1 MAVEKDFEL
10 LDDYLANRLQG
21 SDRVAFE
28 ERIQSDPELAQALQ
42 NQQHI
47 IDGLRK
53 ARMAEL
59 KAMLQAVP
67 VPPAATGMSTFLK
80 ITAGTFSAALVGL
93 VLYFGF
99 FNADEPA
106 PVPTEKPVATEQHTK
121 SSVPQPETN
130 NEVVIAEENKTT
142 TASEKETK
150 KPKDVSTVQ
159 PNVTKPVIEAF
170 TPTEEQGETVA
181 RQEMDAPV
189 TSNATRVSTKSSITA
204 EINTDNK
211 KFTFHY
217 VLINDRLTLY
227 GNFEKNIYEII
238 EVFNNDKRTAFL
250 FYKNNYYLL
259 NTSDTKVKP
268 LTPINDPVL
277 LEKLK
282 EYRNQQ

>member
-28 ERIQSDPELAQALQ
+28 ERIHSDPELAQALQ

-67 VPPAATGMSTFLK
+67 VPPATTGMSTFLK

-99 FNADEPA
+99 FKSNEPA
-106 PVPTEKPVATEQHTK
+106 PVPTEQPVAAEKTTT
-121 SSVPQPETN
+121 SVQQPETK
-130 NEVVIAEENKTT
+130 NEVVIAEQNKTT
-142 TASEKETK
+142 TASQKDTK
-150 KPKDVSTVQ
+150 KQKEVSTTQ
-159 PNVTKPVIEAF
+159 PNVTKPVIDAF
-170 TPTEEQGETVA
+170 TPAEEQGETVT

-189 TSNATRVSTKSSITA
+189 TTNTTRVSTKPSITA

-211 KFTFHY
+211 KYTFHY
-217 VLINDRLTLY
+217 VLIDDRLTLY

-259 NTSDTKVKP
+259 NTSDSKVKP

-282 EYRNQQ
+282 QYRDQL

>member
-1 MAVEKDFEL
+1 MAVEKDLEL

-28 ERIQSDPELAQALQ
+28 ERIQSDPELTQALQ
-42 NQQHI
+42 TQKHI
-47 IDGLRK
+47 VDGLRK
-53 ARMAEL
+53 VRMAEL

-67 VPPAATGMSTFLK
+67 VPPATTGMSTFLK
-80 ITAGTFSAALVGL
+80 ITVGTFSAAFVGL

-99 FNADEPA
+99 IKSEK
-106 PVPTEKPVATEQHTK
+106 PTPVATEQPTAAEQNVTP
-121 SSVPQPETN
+121 SEPQPETN

-142 TASEKETK
+142 TASQKETK
-150 KPKDVSTVQ
+150 NTKDVSAEQ
-159 PNVTKPVIEAF
+159 PKITKPVIEAF
-170 TPTEEQGETVA
+170 TPTEEQGETGTH
-181 RQEMDAPV
+181 QEMDAPV
-189 TSNATRVSTKSSITA
+189 TSNTTRVSTKPSITA

-211 KFTFHY
+211 KYTFHY